1 MKEDQSLEQA
11 LCLAYCFYYK
21 PGKNEELACRGRIV
35 VERLLRNGRMIVFD
49 KSDKR
54 IDSATAEMLVQ
65 KMCMACDFHERD
77 CDYMQ
82 DRAAPP
88 CGGFIL
94 LAQLL
99 SEGELSIEDIE
110 SYR

>member
-1 MKEDQSLEQA
+1 MKKIQSLEQA
-11 LCLAYCFYYK
+11 LCLTFCSYYK
-21 PGKNEELACRGRIV
+21 PGKNEELACRGRTV
-35 VERLLRNGRMIVFD
+35 VERLLQNGRMIVFD
-49 KSDKR
+49 KSEKK
-54 IDSATAEMLVQ
+54 IDSATAEMIVQ
-65 KMCMACDFHERD
+65 KMCMSCDFHERD

-99 SEGELSIEDIE
+99 SLGELAIEDIE
-110 SYR
+110 S